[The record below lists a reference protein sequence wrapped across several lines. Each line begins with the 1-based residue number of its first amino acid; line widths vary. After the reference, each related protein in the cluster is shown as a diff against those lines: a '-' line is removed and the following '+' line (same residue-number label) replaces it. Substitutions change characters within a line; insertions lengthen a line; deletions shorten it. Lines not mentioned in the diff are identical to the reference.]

1 MKKRIK
7 LHGFLIF
14 LAILALVIFPQ
25 YLLVFPQGIW
35 VNIIC
40 ALAITWG
47 YFIRICSRGLKS
59 ELNPD
64 GHTLVT
70 IGPYKVT
77 RNPMYF
83 GTFIIGLGVSLMLFR
98 WWIAPV
104 FFAVYLTIYLPLI
117 KGEEKALSER
127 FQNTFKDYC
136 RNTNK
141 FFPKNIIFDL
151 PVKPVWIKKELFSSL
166 APMVFLITA
175 IQSWA
180 DFKYLGFVRYIDRLL
195 TLGVFFAL
203 LLIFSGL
210 AVAKIKKYGIS
221 DKS

>member
-7 LHGFLIF
+7 LHGSLIF
-14 LAILALVIFPQ
+14 LAILALVIFPG
-25 YLLVFPQGIW
+25 YLLIVPRGVW
-35 VNIIC
+35 LDSLC
-40 ALAITWG
+40 ALAIIWG

-83 GTFIIGLGVSLMLFR
+83 GTFVIGLGVSFMLFR
-98 WWIAPV
+98 WWVAPV
-104 FFAVYLTIYLPLI
+104 FFAVYLAIYLPLI

-151 PVKPVWIKKELFSSL
+151 PVKPAWIKKELLSSL
-166 APMVFLITA
+166 APVIFLIA
-175 IQSWA
+175 VIQSWA
-180 DFKYLGFVRYIDRLL
+180 DFKLFGLVRLQERFS
-195 TLGVFFAL
+195 TLGIFFGL
-203 LLIFSGL
+203 LLIFTGL
-210 AVAKIKKYGIS
+210 AVWQNKKYGIS
-221 DKS
+221 GKR